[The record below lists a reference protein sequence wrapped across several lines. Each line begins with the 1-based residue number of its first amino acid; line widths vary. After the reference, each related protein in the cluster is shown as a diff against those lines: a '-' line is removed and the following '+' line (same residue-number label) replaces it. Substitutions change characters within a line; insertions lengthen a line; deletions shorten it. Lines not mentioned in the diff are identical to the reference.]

1 MTHSIPYLAIRL
13 VAMPADLNSH
23 GAIFGG
29 WLLGIMDSAG
39 VVTSRQ
45 YQHDSSKEDI
55 LTVSVSDMTFL
66 SPVYVGD
73 LVECWT
79 TVSHLGNTSITIEI
93 AVNAIRK
100 SNQALIENVA
110 KGTFKFVNTK
120 NRKPTPIKK

>member
-1 MTHSIPYLAIRL
+1 MTDKEPQLAIRI

-39 VVTSRQ
+39 VVTSRKYQ
-45 YQHDSSKEDI
+45 YDSSKEDI

-73 LVECWT
+73 VVECWT
-79 TVSHLGNTSITIEI
+79 SVANIGNTSITIDI
-93 AVNAIRK
+93 SVNAIRR
-100 SNQALIENVA
+100 SDQSLVENVA

-120 NRKPTPIKK
+120 NRKPTPLKK